1 MHITQLFT
9 SIVYLTTWHGKVLTS
24 YNFQQND
31 LHLGPTCEI
40 IHDQYAVLVIW
51 ISSNARDPRYAE
63 LAYTAWGS
71 FDVIDVLL
79 QGRRITRDLE
89 FMSIT

>member
-1 MHITQLFT
+1 MR
-9 SIVYLTTWHGKVLTS
+9 
-24 YNFQQND
+24 
-31 LHLGPTCEI
+31 
-40 IHDQYAVLVIW
+40 
-51 ISSNARDPRYAE
+51 ISCNARDPRCAE

-89 FMSIT
+89 FMPLT